1 MYDSQHPSATMT
13 YSVDQSQ
20 AQTEEQYIPTF
31 FCRALYDYQTND
43 SSSLSFRRGDI
54 IEVLTRLESGW
65 WDGLLN
71 DERGWFP
78 SNYVTVISEQ
88 EADAALNGIE
98 YPQSQTSLP
107 DDSVV
112 DMAQTM
118 SQALSQSDADGD
130 WLNGNGD
137 YSHQTQR
144 AETYVNGTAA
154 RSSGTKP
161 SDFWVPRV
169 TPDGRVRDTSPHFPA
184 PLLTATSQ
192 IFYVNTQTGQQSSD
206 LPQEVDE
213 DAEPEVVALS
223 PHASSRAAPTA
234 PFGAAAVNGS
244 GLDGAGFGIP
254 KRTRTPEPWAKRL
267 ADDGMSYYYVNKLNG
282 QVSWT
287 LPDSGASQP
296 YTEEVPTRAP
306 VARDSPAVSTS
317 SIPHTNGANRRD
329 LSNGVGRLRSGSS
342 VSRTRERS
350 DSTADRLSIYSDDSE
365 VYPSGRDRSESS
377 ASTKKANG
385 NGVARVETAPSV
397 SSSRSQ
403 PQASASFELTAAE
416 ESAKALQETLSP
428 RAPESAAELSSQ
440 VGEAITALLR
450 YLKTSAGP
458 RRAEQFREVDQFVLK
473 VVAAVRNLLYV
484 TATPSGHVASHLYPR
499 DPRDPRLATSG
510 QTLQAHLK
518 AAHRKVA
525 GTLSKLVLSALAMQ
539 YDPSL
544 SISDKPNR
552 MEADVAEL
560 ERAVV
565 AFVQEVQFF
574 QEQHNLSNSLSS
586 SGTKR
591 LHGVFST
598 ANVGLGLPGAGV
610 GGDWRGF
617 GYVAAEDGAD
627 VPQWVLSDDSVIEFK
642 GGLKALEA
650 RLGALV
656 ISLKYLDSHPDRVSA
671 EGQGA
676 AAYLSYLLRL
686 LGEINVMQHVDIDGI
701 RPESGLPSTSPQY
714 MQTVEKARVL
724 VRTLEAAAQA
734 LYDDG
739 MGIFMAVQS
748 LARPELLSAKE
759 QNHNLTLIES
769 TAPVTLEQLLATGH
783 DQASISQGDYRN
795 SIEWRSSRIN
805 MADASIAALTS
816 RLADLPNGEGDDEFV
831 DMALA
836 FSRPGMRTLTSTAET
851 LGTSSSS
858 TLYNNASQPSQSSL
872 DMSDRSRSDSLSE
885 PETPT
890 WSNNDSTVDGTF
902 VNSSSLDMGPDEPL
916 DDDVAPYV
924 DEEDPAIMSKS
935 PPRGGAGNKLMK
947 ILGPETPRD
956 YIDRLNADQKPWY
969 LRSTYDQSEILIDP
983 DGSVR
988 AGTASALV
996 ERLTAHEVAHT
1007 AFNKNFLMTFK
1018 SFMTVD
1024 ELFELLTKRFWIQP
1038 PSGLKPHELE
1048 EWTRLKQQVIRMR
1061 VLNTF
1066 RTMVT
1071 DDDILEKEDMYILG
1085 RMKEF
1090 ASNEEVVTFAAAK
1103 QLLILIER
1111 AALPQQR
1118 GGDMPIKTTNT
1129 VPITPPAPILPKN
1142 SKKVK
1147 LLDIDPLELARQLTL
1162 MEAALYKK
1170 IRPMECLQRSRE
1182 AKPGKTADNI
1192 TTIIQLSNRIA
1203 NWVAES
1209 VLSKEDSQ
1217 KRARVVKHFI
1227 NLADRCRGMQN
1238 YSTMTAVISGLNTP
1252 PIRRLKRTWEQVNAK
1267 IMSQLKVCESTID
1280 TNKNF
1285 NNYRSLLATIQP
1297 PCVPFIGVYLTTL
1310 TFINDGAEDKLSGN
1324 MINFRKRQKAA
1335 EVIQDIKRWQAKP
1348 YNFQTVAPVLAYLEE
1363 SFQQYTDGVD
1373 YGDQFWHLSLEREP
1387 REREDEKMARLLQ
1400 ESGFL

>member
-1 MYDSQHPSATMT
+1 MYDPNAPMT
-13 YSVDQSQ
+13 YAGDQ
-20 AQTEEQYIPTF
+20 AAGEEQFISTF
-31 FCRALYDYQTND
+31 FCRALYDYQTHD
-43 SSSLSFRRGDI
+43 SSSLSFHRGDI

-78 SNYVTVISEQ
+78 SNYVNIISDQ
-88 EADAALNGIE
+88 EAEAALNSGD
-98 YPQSQTSLP
+98 YTPSQASLP
-107 DDSVV
+107 DDSMV

-118 SQALSQSDADGD
+118 SQALSQSDSDGD
-130 WLNGNGD
+130 WLNGSGD
-137 YSHQTQR
+137 YSQQPQHT
-144 AETYVNGTAA
+144 NGTATRA
-154 RSSGTKP
+154 PGTKQ
-161 SDFWVPRV
+161 SDFWVPQV
-169 TPDGRVRDTSPHFPA
+169 SQDGR
-184 PLLTATSQ
+184 
-192 IFYVNTQTGQQSSD
+192 IFYVNTQTGQQSRD
-206 LPQEVDE
+206 LPQELDE
-213 DAEPEVVALS
+213 EADPEVAALS
-223 PHASSRAAPTA
+223 PHATSRAVPTA
-234 PFGAAAVNGS
+234 AFGAAAVNGS
-244 GLDGAGFGIP
+244 SRDGGAGFGIP
-254 KRTRTPEPWAKRL
+254 KRTRTPEPWARRL
-267 ADDGMSYYYVNKLNG
+267 ADDGMSYYYVNKIDG

-287 LPDSGASQP
+287 VPEAGAPLGYVDETPSRE
-296 YTEEVPTRAP
+296 T
-306 VARDSPAVSTS
+306 VARSSPAASAS
-317 SIPHTNGANRRD
+317 SIPHVNG
-329 LSNGVGRLRSGSS
+329 SNGRLRSDSTA
-342 VSRTRERS
+342 SR
-350 DSTADRLSIYSDDSE
+350 TADRLSIHSDDSE
-365 VYPSGRDRSESS
+365 VYPARRDRSESS
-377 ASTKKANG
+377 SSVQKVNG
-385 NGVARVETAPSV
+385 NGVSRLESAPSA

-403 PQASASFELTAAE
+403 PQVNPGLELTAAE
-416 ESAKALQETLSP
+416 ESAKALQDSLAP
-428 RAPESAAELSSQ
+428 PPPESAAELANH
-440 VGEAITALLR
+440 VGEAITSLVRFLR
-450 YLKTSAGP
+450 NAAGP
-458 RRAEQFREVDQFVLK
+458 RRSDQFREVDQLVLK

-499 DPRDPRLATSG
+499 DPRDPRIAASG

-544 SISDKPNR
+544 SNSDKPNR

-565 AFVQEVQFF
+565 AFVGEVQFF

-598 ANVGLGLPGAGV
+598 ANIGLGLPGAGV
-610 GGDWRGF
+610 AADWRGL

-627 VPQWVLSDDSVIEFK
+627 VPGRVLNDDVVIEYK
-642 GGLKALEA
+642 GSLKALEA
-650 RLGALV
+650 KLGALV
-656 ISLKYLDSHPDRVSA
+656 ISLKYLDSHPDRVSQ
-671 EGQGA
+671 EGQNA
-676 AAYLSYLLRL
+676 SAYLSYLLSY
-686 LGEINVMQHVDIDGI
+686 LGGINVAQHVDVDGI
-701 RPESGLPSTSPQY
+701 RSESGMSSASAQY
-714 MQTVEKARVL
+714 MQTVDKARSL
-724 VRTLEAAAQA
+724 VRTMEAATQA

-739 MGIFMAVQS
+739 MVLFMTVQS
-748 LARPELLSAKE
+748 LSRPELLSDKE
-759 QNHNLTLIES
+759 FNSLVGVVET
-769 TAPVTLEQLLATGH
+769 TAPTVRSNCVLVAQTLESLLATGH
-783 DQASISQGDYRN
+783 DQAAIGQGDYRN
-795 SIEWRSSRIN
+795 SIEWRTSRIN
-805 MADASIAALTS
+805 MTDASIAALTS
-816 RLADLPNGEGDDEFV
+816 RLADVPSGDDEFV
-831 DMALA
+831 DMELA
-836 FSRPGMRTLTSTAET
+836 FSRPGMRTLPSSADTVGAAS
-851 LGTSSSS
+851 TSS
-858 TLYNNASQPSQSSL
+858 TIYNNAGQPSSQSSL
-872 DMSDRSRSDSLSE
+872 EMSDRSRSDSLSE
-885 PETPT
+885 PQTPT
-890 WSNNDSTVDGTF
+890 WSQTETTVDGAF
-902 VNSSSLDMGPDEPL
+902 VGGGSGIDMGPDEPL

-924 DEEDPAIMSKS
+924 DEEEPAILGKS

-947 ILGPETPRD
+947 LLGPETPQD
-956 YIDRLNADQKPWY
+956 YINRMNADQKPWY
-969 LRSTYDQSEILIDP
+969 LRSNYDQAEILIDP

-988 AGTASALV
+988 AGTGSALV
-996 ERLTAHEVAHT
+996 ERLTAHELGHT

-1024 ELFELLTKRFWIQP
+1024 ELFDHLAKRFWIQP
-1038 PSGLKPHELE
+1038 PPGLKPQELE
-1048 EWTRLKQQVIRMR
+1048 EWTRLKQQIVRVR

-1111 AALPQQR
+1111 AQR
-1118 GGDMPIKTTNT
+1118 GGDTAIKTTNT
-1129 VPITPPAPILPKN
+1129 VPITPPAPIVPK

-1147 LLDIDPLELARQLTL
+1147 LMEIDPLELARQLTL

-1182 AKPGKTADNI
+1182 AKPGKTPDNI

-1209 VLSKEDSQ
+1209 VLAKEDSQ

-1227 NLADRCRGMQN
+1227 LLADRCRGMQN

-1310 TFINDGAEDKLSGN
+1310 TFINDGAEDKLAGN

-1363 SFQQYTDGVD
+1363 SFQAYQDAQD
-1373 YGDQFWHLSLEREP
+1373 YGDQFWNLSLEREP

>member
-1 MYDSQHPSATMT
+1 MYDPQHENPNLAFAD
-13 YSVDQSQ
+13 DQTQ
-20 AQTEEQYIPTF
+20 PAGEEQYIPTF

-43 SSSLSFRRGDI
+43 ASSLSFHRGDI
-54 IEVLTRLESGW
+54 IEVLTRLQSGW

-78 SNYVTVISEQ
+78 SNYVTVISDQ
-88 EADAALNGIE
+88 EAEAILNTGDDGE
-98 YPQSQTSLP
+98 FTPNQAETALP
-107 DDSVV
+107 DVSMV

-118 SQALSQSDADGD
+118 SQALSQSDTDGD
-130 WLNGNGD
+130 WLNGGGD
-137 YSHQTQR
+137 YSHQSQPADSYT
-144 AETYVNGTAA
+144 NGST
-154 RSSGTKP
+154 RGSGTKQ

-169 TPDGRVRDTSPHFPA
+169 SQDGR
-184 PLLTATSQ
+184 
-192 IFYVNTQTGQQSSD
+192 IFYVNTQTGQQSTD
-206 LPQEVDE
+206 LPQEADE
-213 DAEPEVVALS
+213 EADPAVAALS
-223 PHASSRAAPTA
+223 PHATSRSGSTAA
-234 PFGAAAVNGS
+234 FGPAAANGS
-244 GLDGAGFGIP
+244 SHDGAGFGIP
-254 KRTRTPEPWAKRL
+254 KRTRTPEPWARRL

-287 LPDSGASQP
+287 LPDSGTSYQSGGPSQETIARSSSGVSSSSAQYANGTNGRDPSSSIDRLPSGSTASR
-296 YTEEVPTRAP
+296 TRDRSGSTTDRLSIHSDDSDVYP
-306 VARDSPAVSTS
+306 VRREPSESSAVSKKV
-317 SIPHTNGANRRD
+317 NG
-329 LSNGVGRLRSGSS
+329 NGVGRLESAPSS
-342 VSRTRERS
+342 
-350 DSTADRLSIYSDDSE
+350 
-365 VYPSGRDRSESS
+365 SS
-377 ASTKKANG
+377 A
-385 NGVARVETAPSV
+385 
-397 SSSRSQ
+397 RSQ
-403 PQASASFELTAAE
+403 PQATSGLELTAAE
-416 ESAKALQETLSP
+416 ESAKALQDSLTP
-428 RAPESAAELSSQ
+428 PPPESAAELSNH
-440 VGEAITALLR
+440 VGDTITTLLR
-450 YLKTSAGP
+450 FLKASAGP
-458 RRAEQFREVDQFVLK
+458 RRPDQFREVDQLVLK

-544 SISDKPNR
+544 SVSDKPNR

-560 ERAVV
+560 ERAVI
-565 AFVQEVQFF
+565 AFVVEVQFF

-586 SGTKR
+586 SSTKR

-598 ANVGLGLPGAGV
+598 ANIGIGLPGAGV
-610 GGDWRGF
+610 AAAWRGL

-627 VPQWVLSDDSVIEFK
+627 VPERVLSDDIVIEFK
-642 GGLKALEA
+642 GGLKALET

-656 ISLKYLDSHPDRVSA
+656 ISLKYLDSHPDRVSS
-671 EGQGA
+671 EGQSA
-676 AAYLSYLLRL
+676 SAYLSYLLAS
-686 LGEINVMQHVDIDGI
+686 LGGINIAQHVDVDGI
-701 RPESGLPSTSPQY
+701 HSDSGAPSTSPQY
-714 MQTVEKARVL
+714 LQTVDKARSL
-724 VRTLEAAAQA
+724 VRLLEAATQA

-739 MGIFMAVQS
+739 MVVFMAVQS
-748 LARPELLSAKE
+748 LARLELLTLKE
-759 QNHNLTLIES
+759 QDGLITTIEI
-769 TAPVTLEQLLATGH
+769 TASAIRSNCVLVAQTLEALLATGH
-783 DQASISQGDYRN
+783 DQASIGQGDYRN
-795 SIEWRSSRIN
+795 SIEWRTSRIN
-805 MADASIAALTS
+805 MTDASIAALTS
-816 RLADLPNGEGDDEFV
+816 RLADVPTGDDEFV
-831 DMALA
+831 SMELA
-836 FSRPGMRTLTSTAET
+836 FSRPGMRTLPSGVDAASAA
-851 LGTSSSS
+851 LSSSS
-858 TLYNNASQPSQSSL
+858 VVYSSSSQQSQSSL

-890 WSNNDSTVDGTF
+890 WSQNESTVDG
-902 VNSSSLDMGPDEPL
+902 VSVSNASSISVVPEEPL

-924 DEEDPAIMSKS
+924 DEEEPAIISKS
-935 PPRGGAGNKLMK
+935 PPRAGAGNKLMK
-947 ILGPETPRD
+947 LLGPETPQD
-956 YIDRLNADQKPWY
+956 YINRLNADQKPWY
-969 LRSTYDQSEILIDP
+969 LRSNYDQSEILIDP

-988 AGTASALV
+988 AGTPSSLV
-996 ERLTAHEVAHT
+996 ERLTAHELGHT

-1024 ELFELLTKRFWIQP
+1024 DLFELLTKRFWIQP
-1038 PSGLKPHELE
+1038 PPGLKQQELE
-1048 EWTRLKQQVIRMR
+1048 EWTRLKQQIVRVR

-1090 ASNEEVVTFAAAK
+1090 ASDEEVITFAAAK

-1111 AALPQQR
+1111 AQR
-1118 GGDMPIKTTNT
+1118 GGDASIKTNT
-1129 VPITPPAPILPKN
+1129 VPITPPAPLFPKS
-1142 SKKVK
+1142 SKKPK
-1147 LLDIDPLELARQLTL
+1147 LIDIDPLELARQLTL

-1209 VLSKEDSQ
+1209 VLAREDSQ

-1310 TFINDGAEDKLSGN
+1310 TFINDGAEDKLAGD

-1348 YNFQTVAPVLAYLEE
+1348 YNYQTVTPVLAYLEE
-1363 SFQQYTDGVD
+1363 SFNQYVDGVD
-1373 YGDQFWHLSLEREP
+1373 YGDQFWNLSLEREP

>member
-1 MYDSQHPSATMT
+1 MYEPQHENLNMT
-13 YSVDQSQ
+13 FDDEQDQS
-20 AQTEEQYIPTF
+20 EEPFIPSF

-43 SSSLSFRRGDI
+43 ASSLSFHRGDI
-54 IEVLTRLESGW
+54 IEVLTRLPSGW

-78 SNYVTVISEQ
+78 SNYVTVITDQ
-88 EADAALNGIE
+88 EAEAILNAGDAGEFTPNQAE
-98 YPQSQTSLP
+98 TALP
-107 DDSVV
+107 DVSMV

-118 SQALSQSDADGD
+118 SQALSQSDSDGD
-130 WLNGNGD
+130 WLNGGGD
-137 YSHQTQR
+137 YASQPQATNANTSGPTRAAGTTQ
-144 AETYVNGTAA
+144 
-154 RSSGTKP
+154 

-169 TPDGRVRDTSPHFPA
+169 SQDGR
-184 PLLTATSQ
+184 
-192 IFYVNTQTGQQSSD
+192 IFYVNTQTGQQSTD
-206 LPQEVDE
+206 LPQEADE
-213 DAEPEVVALS
+213 EADPAVAALS
-223 PHASSRAAPTA
+223 PHATSRSGSTAAFGSAASGSSQ
-234 PFGAAAVNGS
+234 
-244 GLDGAGFGIP
+244 DGAGFGIP
-254 KRTRTPEPWAKRL
+254 KRTRTPEPWARRL

-287 LPDSGASQP
+287 LPDSGASYQGGALSQETIGRSSSGASSSSTS
-296 YTEEVPTRAP
+296 YANGTSG
-306 VARDSPAVSTS
+306 RDSS
-317 SIPHTNGANRRD
+317 SAA
-329 LSNGVGRLRSGSS
+329 GRPRSGSTA
-342 VSRTRERS
+342 SRTRDRS
-350 DSTADRLSIYSDDSE
+350 DTAVDRLSIHSDDSD
-365 VYPSGRDRSESS
+365 VYPVRRNPSESS
-377 ASTKKANG
+377 VIPKKTNGSAPTAST
-385 NGVARVETAPSV
+385 SH
-397 SSSRSQ
+397 SQ
-403 PQASASFELTAAE
+403 PQGNSGLELTAAE
-416 ESAKALQETLSP
+416 ESAKALQESLAP
-428 RAPESAAELSSQ
+428 HPPESAAELSNH
-440 VGEAITALLR
+440 VGDTITALLR
-450 YLKTSAGP
+450 FLRASAGP
-458 RRAEQFREVDQFVLK
+458 RRPDQFREVDQLVLK

-565 AFVQEVQFF
+565 AFVVEVQFF

-586 SGTKR
+586 SSTKR

-598 ANVGLGLPGAGV
+598 ANIGLGLPGAGV
-610 GGDWRGF
+610 AAEWRGL

-627 VPQWVLSDDSVIEFK
+627 VPERVLSDDIVIEFK

-650 RLGALV
+650 RLGALAT
-656 ISLKYLDSHPDRVSA
+656 SLKYLDSHPDRVSS
-671 EGQGA
+671 EGQSA
-676 AAYLSYLLRL
+676 SAYLSYLLTS
-686 LGEINVMQHVDIDGI
+686 LGGINIAQHVDVDGI
-701 RPESGLPSTSPQY
+701 HSDSGPPSTASQY
-714 MQTVEKARVL
+714 LHTVDKARSL
-724 VRTLEAAAQA
+724 VRLLEAATQA

-739 MGIFMAVQS
+739 MVVFMAVQS
-748 LARPELLSAKE
+748 LARLELLTYRE
-759 QNHNLTLIES
+759 RNGLITTIETTTPAIRS
-769 TAPVTLEQLLATGH
+769 NCMLVAQTLESLLATGH
-783 DQASISQGDYRN
+783 DQAAIGQGEYRN
-795 SIEWRSSRIN
+795 SIEWRTSRIN
-805 MADASIAALTS
+805 MTDASIAALTS
-816 RLADLPNGEGDDEFV
+816 RLAEVPTGDDEFV
-831 DMALA
+831 SMELA
-836 FSRPGMRTLTSTAET
+836 FSRPGMRTLPSGVDAASAA
-851 LGTSSSS
+851 LSSSMGVYS
-858 TLYNNASQPSQSSL
+858 GSGQQSQSSL
-872 DMSDRSRSDSLSE
+872 DMSDRSRSDSVSE

-890 WSNNDSTVDGTF
+890 SSQNDSNADTISLS
-902 VNSSSLDMGPDEPL
+902 NASSISVVPVEPL
-916 DDDVAPYV
+916 DDDATPYI
-924 DEEDPAIMSKS
+924 DEEEPAIISKS
-935 PPRGGAGNKLMK
+935 PPRAGAGNKLMK
-947 ILGPETPRD
+947 LLGPETPQD
-956 YIDRLNADQKPWY
+956 YLNRLNADQKPWY
-969 LRSTYDQSEILIDP
+969 LRSNYDQAEILIDP

-996 ERLTAHEVAHT
+996 ERLTAHELGHT

-1024 ELFELLTKRFWIQP
+1024 ELFELLSKRFWIQP
-1038 PSGLKPHELE
+1038 PPGLKPQELE
-1048 EWTRLKQQVIRMR
+1048 EWTRLKQQIVRVR

-1090 ASNEEVVTFAAAK
+1090 ASDEEVITFAAAK

-1111 AALPQQR
+1111 AQR
-1118 GGDMPIKTTNT
+1118 GGDASIKTNT
-1129 VPITPPAPILPKN
+1129 VPITPPAPLLPKS
-1142 SKKVK
+1142 SKKPK
-1147 LLDIDPLELARQLTL
+1147 LSDIDPLELARQLTL

-1182 AKPGKTADNI
+1182 AKPGKTPDNI

-1209 VLSKEDSQ
+1209 VLAREDSQ
-1217 KRARVVKHFI
+1217 KRARIVKIFI

-1310 TFINDGAEDKLSGN
+1310 TFINDGAEDKLAGN

-1348 YNFQTVAPVLAYLEE
+1348 YNYQTVTPVLAYLEE
-1363 SFQQYTDGVD
+1363 SFNQYVDGVD
-1373 YGDQFWHLSLEREP
+1373 YGDQFWNLSLEREP

>member
-1 MYDSQHPSATMT
+1 MYDSHHPNASMT
-13 YSVDQSQ
+13 YSSSVDQSQ
-20 AQTEEQYIPTF
+20 IANEEQYISTF

-43 SSSLSFRRGDI
+43 ASSLSFRRGDI

-78 SNYVTVISEQ
+78 SNYVTVISDQ
-88 EADAALNGIE
+88 EAEAVLNGGD
-98 YPQSQTSLP
+98 YPPSQTSLP
-107 DDSVV
+107 DDSMV

-118 SQALSQSDADGD
+118 SQALSQSDTDGD
-130 WLNGNGD
+130 WLNGHND
-137 YSHQTQR
+137 FPQQSTR
-144 AETYVNGTAA
+144 AETYLDGAA
-154 RSSGTKP
+154 PRASGTKP
-161 SDFWVPRV
+161 SDFWVPQV
-169 TPDGRVRDTSPHFPA
+169 AQDGRDPK
-184 PLLTATSQ
+184 
-192 IFYVNTQTGQQSSD
+192 IFYVNTQTGQQSRD

-213 DAEPEVVALS
+213 EADPEVAALS
-223 PHASSRAAPTA
+223 PHGPPRADPSAA
-234 PFGAAAVNGS
+234 FGLAAVNGN
-244 GLDGAGFGIP
+244 GRDPGFGLP
-254 KRTRTPEPWAKRL
+254 KRTRTPEPWMKRL
-267 ADDGMSYYYVNKLNG
+267 ADDGLSYYYVNKLDG

-287 LPDSGASQP
+287 IPES
-296 YTEEVPTRAP
+296 RAP
-306 VARDSPAVSTS
+306 PLYEDEVLTRDAAARGLAPSAPSV
-317 SIPHTNGANRRD
+317 PHTNGANGRD
-329 LSNGVGRLRSGSS
+329 VSTPLGRLRSGSN
-342 VSRTRERS
+342 VSRTRDRS
-350 DSTADRLSIYSDDSE
+350 DSTADHFSVHSDDSD
-365 VYPSGRDRSESS
+365 VFPVSRDRSESS
-377 ASTKKANG
+377 ATASTQVG
-385 NGVARVETAPSV
+385 SGRPDVASSA
-397 SSSRSQ
+397 SSSRSKQ
-403 PQASASFELTAAE
+403 QASLGFELTAAE
-416 ESAKALQETLSP
+416 ESAKALQDTLAPHS
-428 RAPESAAELSSQ
+428 PESAAELSNQ
-440 VGEAITALLR
+440 VGDAILSLLR

-458 RRAEQFREVDQFVLK
+458 RRPEQFREVDQLVLK

-499 DPRDPRLATSG
+499 DPRDPRLASTG

-544 SISDKPNR
+544 SVSDKPNR
-552 MEADVAEL
+552 MEADVSEL

-565 AFVQEVQFF
+565 TFVAEVQFF
-574 QEQHNLSNSLSS
+574 QEQHKLSNSLSS

-591 LHGVFST
+591 LYGVFST
-598 ANVGLGLPGAGV
+598 SNIGAGLPGAGV

-627 VPQWVLSDDSVIEFK
+627 VPQRVLSDDIVIEYK

-656 ISLKYLDSHPDRVSA
+656 ISLKYLDSNPDRLSA
-671 EGQGA
+671 EGQSA
-676 AAYLSYLLRL
+676 TAYLSWLLHS
-686 LGEINVMQHVDIDGI
+686 LGGVNIAQHVDVDGI
-701 RPESGLPSTSPQY
+701 HPESGLPSTSPQY
-714 MQTVEKARVL
+714 MQTVERARSL
-724 VRTLEAAAQA
+724 MRSLEAGAQA

-739 MGIFMAVQS
+739 MSIFMAVQS
-748 LARPELLSAKE
+748 LARPELL
-759 QNHNLTLIES
+759 T
-769 TAPVTLEQLLATGH
+769 PVDLNGLVTSVETVAQAVRSNCVLVAQTLEALLAIGH

-795 SIEWRSSRIN
+795 SIDWRTSRIN
-805 MADASIAALTS
+805 MNDASISALTS
-816 RLADLPNGEGDDEFV
+816 RLADIPGGDGEFV
-831 DMALA
+831 DMELA
-836 FSRPGMRTLTSTAET
+836 FRPPEMRTHSSTDT
-851 LGTSSSS
+851 VGGSSSSS
-858 TLYNNASQPSQSSL
+858 TMYHNAGQPSQSSL

-890 WSNNDSTVDGTF
+890 WSQNGSGVDGTLIG
-902 VNSSSLDMGPDEPL
+902 SSSLDMGPDDPL
-916 DDDVAPYV
+916 DDDVASFV
-924 DEEDPAIMSKS
+924 EDEDPAIIGKS
-935 PPRGGAGNKLMK
+935 PPRGGGKGNKLMK
-947 ILGPETPRD
+947 LLGPETPRH
-956 YIDRLNADQKPWY
+956 IINKLNADQKPWY
-969 LRSTYDQSEILIDP
+969 LRPNYDQSEILIDP

-988 AGTASALV
+988 AGTPSALV
-996 ERLTAHEVAHT
+996 ERLTAHELGDT
-1007 AFNKNFLMTFK
+1007 TFIKNFLMTFK

-1024 ELFELLTKRFWIQP
+1024 ELFELLTKRFWVREP
-1038 PSGLKPHELE
+1038 PGLKPNELE

-1085 RMKEF
+1085 RIKEF
-1090 ASNEEVVTFAAAK
+1090 VSNEEVVTFAAAK

-1111 AALPQQR
+1111 AQR
-1118 GGDMPIKTTNT
+1118 GGDAAIKTTNT
-1129 VPITPPAPILPKN
+1129 VPITPPTPIVPKN
-1142 SKKVK
+1142 RKVK
-1147 LLDIDPLELARQLTL
+1147 LLDIDPLELARQLTI

-1209 VLSKEDSQ
+1209 VLAREDSQ

-1227 NLADRCRGMQN
+1227 NLADRCRGLQN

-1267 IMSQLKVCESTID
+1267 IMAQLKICESTID

-1285 NNYRSLLATIQP
+1285 NNYRSLLARIQP

-1310 TFINDGAEDKLSGN
+1310 TFINDGAEDKLAGN

-1348 YNFQTVAPVLAYLEE
+1348 YSFQTVTSVLQYLEE

>member
-1 MYDSQHPSATMT
+1 MRLPAN
-13 YSVDQSQ
+13 
-20 AQTEEQYIPTF
+20 EEQYISTF

-65 WDGLLN
+65 WDGLLS

-78 SNYVTVISEQ
+78 SNYVTVISDQ
-88 EADAALNGIE
+88 EAEAALNGGE
-98 YPQSQTSLP
+98 YPPTQASLP
-107 DDSVV
+107 DDSMV

-118 SQALSQSDADGD
+118 SQALSQSDSDGD

-137 YSHQTQR
+137 YSLNGSRDYPQQVQR
-144 AETYVNGTAA
+144 TDTYVNG
-154 RSSGTKP
+154 SGGQTSATKQ

-169 TPDGRVRDTSPHFPA
+169 SQDGR
-184 PLLTATSQ
+184 
-192 IFYVNTQTGQQSSD
+192 IFYVNTQTGQQSRD

-213 DAEPEVVALS
+213 DADPEVAALS
-223 PHASSRAAPTA
+223 PHGAPRTDPGAA
-234 PFGAAAVNGS
+234 FGLAAVNGAS
-244 GLDGAGFGIP
+244 HDGAGFGIP
-254 KRTRTPEPWAKRL
+254 KRTRTPEPWMKRL
-267 ADDGMSYYYVNKLNG
+267 ADDGMSYYYVNKLDG

-287 LPDSGASQP
+287 LPESSASGSYEDSLSR
-296 YTEEVPTRAP
+296 ES
-306 VARDSPAVSTS
+306 VARSTPAAATP
-317 SIPHTNGANRRD
+317 SIPRTNGANGRD
-329 LSNGVGRLRSGSS
+329 ISTPVGRLRSGST
-342 VSRTRERS
+342 VSRTRDRS
-350 DSTADRLSIYSDDSE
+350 DSAADRLSIHSDDSE
-365 VYPSGRDRSESS
+365 VFPVGRNRSESS
-377 ASTKKANG
+377 ASAKQV
-385 NGVARVETAPSV
+385 NGVSRPNATSGT
-397 SSSRSQ
+397 SSSRPQ
-403 PQASASFELTAAE
+403 PQAAAGFELTAAE
-416 ESAKALQETLSP
+416 ESAKSLQESLSP
-428 RAPESAAELSSQ
+428 NAPESAAELSNQ
-440 VGEAITALLR
+440 VGEAITTLLR
-450 YLKTSAGP
+450 YLKSSSGP
-458 RRAEQFREVDQFVLK
+458 RRPEQFREVDQLVLK
-473 VVAAVRNLLYV
+473 AVAAVRNLLYV
-484 TATPSGHVASHLYPR
+484 TATPSGHVPSHLYPR

-544 SISDKPNR
+544 SVSDKPNR

-565 AFVQEVQFF
+565 AFVGEVQFF

-591 LHGVFST
+591 LRGVFSIS
-598 ANVGLGLPGAGV
+598 NVGLGLPGAGV
-610 GGDWRGF
+610 AADWRGF

-627 VPQWVLSDDSVIEFK
+627 VPQQVLNDDVVIEFK

-656 ISLKYLDSHPDRVSA
+656 IALKYLDSQSERLA
-671 EGQGA
+671 TEGQSA
-676 AAYLSYLLRL
+676 SAYLSWLLHS
-686 LGEINVMQHVDIDGI
+686 LGGINVAQHVDVDGI
-701 RPESGLPSTSPQY
+701 RSETSSQY
-714 MQTVEKARVL
+714 MQTVERARTL

-739 MGIFMAVQS
+739 MSIFMAFQA
-748 LARPELLSAKE
+748 LARTELVGVKDR
-759 QNHNLTLIES
+759 NHLVMSIE
-769 TAPVTLEQLLATGH
+769 TVAPTVRSNCVLVAQTLEALLAIGH
-783 DQASISQGDYRN
+783 DQASISQGEYRN

-816 RLADLPNGEGDDEFV
+816 RLGDIPSGDDEFV
-831 DMALA
+831 DMELA
-836 FSRPGMRTLTSTAET
+836 FSRPGMRTLPSADALGPSTS
-851 LGTSSSS
+851 GS
-858 TLYNNASQPSQSSL
+858 TLYKNAGQQPSQSSL
-872 DMSDRSRSDSLSE
+872 DMSDRSRSDSMSE

-890 WSNNDSTVDGTF
+890 WSQQDSTVDGTL
-902 VNSSSLDMGPDEPL
+902 VGSSSIDMGPEEPI
-916 DDDVAPYV
+916 DDDAASQFV
-924 DEEDPAIMSKS
+924 DEEEPGIISKS

-947 ILGPETPRD
+947 ILGPETPQH
-956 YIDRLNADQKPWY
+956 YISKLNADQKPWY
-969 LRSTYDQSEILIDP
+969 LRPNYDQSEILIDP

-988 AGTASALV
+988 AGTPSALV
-996 ERLTAHEVAHT
+996 ERLTAHELAHT

-1024 ELFELLTKRFWIQP
+1024 ELFDLLAKRFWVQP
-1038 PSGLKPHELE
+1038 PPGLKPQELE
-1048 EWTRLKQQVIRMR
+1048 EWTRMKQQVIRMR

-1090 ASNEEVVTFAAAK
+1090 ASDEEVVTFAAAK

-1111 AALPQQR
+1111 AQR
-1118 GGDMPIKTTNT
+1118 GGDAPIKTTNT

-1147 LLDIDPLELARQLTL
+1147 LLEIDPLELARQLTL

-1192 TTIIQLSNRIA
+1192 STIIQLSNRIA

-1209 VLSKEDSQ
+1209 VLAREDSQ

-1238 YSTMTAVISGLNTP
+1238 YSTMTAIISGLNTP

-1310 TFINDGAEDKLSGN
+1310 TFINDGAEDKLAGN

-1348 YNFQTVAPVLAYLEE
+1348 YNFQTVAPVLGYLEE
-1363 SFQQYTDGVD
+1363 SFQQYSDGAD
-1373 YGDQFWHLSLEREP
+1373 YGDQFWNLSLEREP

>member
-1 MYDSQHPSATMT
+1 MYEPQQPNAGVIYTAE
-13 YSVDQSQ
+13 QNQ
-20 AQTEEQYIPTF
+20 ANVEEQFIQTF

-43 SSSLSFRRGDI
+43 TSSLSFRRGDI

-78 SNYVTVISEQ
+78 SNYVTMISDQ
-88 EADAALNGIE
+88 EAEAALNVVE
-98 YPQSQTSLP
+98 YPTSQASLP

-118 SQALSQSDADGD
+118 SQALSQSDSDGD
-130 WLNGNGD
+130 WLNGGGD
-137 YSHQTQR
+137 YSHPATR
-144 AETYVNGTAA
+144 TETYTNGSVRAP
-154 RSSGTKP
+154 GTKQ
-161 SDFWVPRV
+161 SDFWVPQV
-169 TPDGRVRDTSPHFPA
+169 SQDGR
-184 PLLTATSQ
+184 
-192 IFYVNTQTGQQSSD
+192 IFYVNTQTGQQSRD

-213 DAEPEVVALS
+213 EADPEVAALS
-223 PHASSRAAPTA
+223 PHATSRAGSTA
-234 PFGAAAVNGS
+234 AFGVAAVNGS
-244 GLDGAGFGIP
+244 SRDGAGFGIP

-287 LPDSGASQP
+287 VPEASAALAYHDEVQLPE
-296 YTEEVPTRAP
+296 T
-306 VARDSPAVSTS
+306 VARS
-317 SIPHTNGANRRD
+317 SAMASASSMPYVNGANGHGSSD
-329 LSNGVGRLRSGSS
+329 SVGRLRSGSA
-342 VSRTRERS
+342 VSRTRDRS
-350 DSTADRLSIYSDDSE
+350 DSTADHLSIHSDDSD
-365 VYPSGRDRSESS
+365 VYPVRRDRSESS
-377 ASTKKANG
+377 ASVRKANG
-385 NGVARVETAPSV
+385 NGLNRLEATSS

-403 PQASASFELTAAE
+403 PHFNPGLELTAAE
-416 ESAKALQETLSP
+416 ESAKALQETL
-428 RAPESAAELSSQ
+428 APHPPNPPPNCQ
-440 VGEAITALLR
+440 TIT
-450 YLKTSAGP
+450 AGP
-458 RRAEQFREVDQFVLK
+458 RRPDQYREVDQLVLK

-484 TATPSGHVASHLYPR
+484 TATPSGHVPSHLYPR
-499 DPRDPRLATSG
+499 DPRDPRIATSG

-565 AFVQEVQFF
+565 AFVGEVQFF

-598 ANVGLGLPGAGV
+598 ANIGLGLPGAGV
-610 GGDWRGF
+610 AADWRGL
-617 GYVAAEDGAD
+617 GYLAAEDGAD
-627 VPQWVLSDDSVIEFK
+627 VPERVLNDDVVIEYK
-642 GGLKALEA
+642 GSLKALEA

-656 ISLKYLDSHPDRVSA
+656 ISLKYLDSHPDRISA
-671 EGQGA
+671 EGQSA
-676 AAYLSYLLRL
+676 SAYLSYLLTT
-686 LGEINVMQHVDIDGI
+686 LGSINVAQHVDVDGI
-701 RPESGLPSTSPQY
+701 RSESGTPSTSTQY
-714 MQTVEKARVL
+714 MQTVEKARSL
-724 VRTLEAAAQA
+724 VRTLEAATQA

-739 MGIFMAVQS
+739 MVIFMAVQS
-748 LARPELLSAKE
+748 LARPELLTMKE
-759 QNHNLTLIES
+759 RNGLLSTIET
-769 TAPVTLEQLLATGH
+769 TAPTVRSNCILVAQTLEALLATGH
-783 DQASISQGDYRN
+783 DQAAIGQGEYRN
-795 SIEWRSSRIN
+795 SIEWRTSRIN
-805 MADASIAALTS
+805 MTDASITALTS
-816 RLADLPNGEGDDEFV
+816 RLTEVAGGDDEFV
-831 DMALA
+831 DMELA
-836 FSRPGMRTLTSTAET
+836 FSRPGMRTLPATSET
-851 LGTSSSS
+851 SGPAASSS
-858 TLYNNASQPSQSSL
+858 TPYRNAAQPSQSSL
-872 DMSDRSRSDSLSE
+872 DMSERSRSDSLSE

-890 WSNNDSTVDGTF
+890 WSLAPESTVDGTL
-902 VNSSSLDMGPDEPL
+902 VDGRSSIDMGPD
-916 DDDVAPYV
+916 DDAAPYL
-924 DEEDPAIMSKS
+924 DEEEPAIIGKS
-935 PPRGGAGNKLMK
+935 PPRAGAGNKLMK
-947 ILGPETPRD
+947 LLGPETPQD
-956 YIDRLNADQKPWY
+956 YINRLNADQKPWY
-969 LRSTYDQSEILIDP
+969 LRSNYDQSEILIDP

-988 AGTASALV
+988 AGTAAALV
-996 ERLTAHEVAHT
+996 ERLTAHELGHT

-1038 PSGLKPHELE
+1038 PPGLKPQELE
-1048 EWTRLKQQVIRMR
+1048 EWTRLKQQIVRVR

-1071 DDDILEKEDMYILG
+1071 DDDILEKEDMYILA

-1090 ASNEEVVTFAAAK
+1090 ASNDEVVSFAAAK

-1111 AALPQQR
+1111 AQR
-1118 GGDMPIKTTNT
+1118 GGDSTIKTTNT
-1129 VPITPPAPILPKN
+1129 VPITPPAPILPK
-1142 SKKVK
+1142 SKKIK
-1147 LLDIDPLELARQLTL
+1147 LLDIEPLELARQLTL

-1192 TTIIQLSNRIA
+1192 TTIIQLSNKIA

-1209 VLSKEDSQ
+1209 VLAREDSQ

-1348 YNFQTVAPVLAYLEE
+1348 YNFQTVAPVLAFLEE
-1363 SFQQYTDGVD
+1363 SFQQYVDGQD
-1373 YGDQFWHLSLEREP
+1373 YGDQFWNLSLEREP

>member
-1 MYDSQHPSATMT
+1 MYDPQHANASMT
-13 YSVDQSQ
+13 YSLDQSQ
-20 AQTEEQYIPTF
+20 AQGEEQYIPTF

-78 SNYVTVISEQ
+78 SNYVTVLTEQ
-88 EADAALNGIE
+88 EVEAYLNGTE
-98 YPQSQTSLP
+98 YPPTNASLQ
-107 DDSVV
+107 DDSMV

-137 YSHQTQR
+137 YPHQPHPQD
-144 AETYVNGTAA
+144 AYVNGSAS
-154 RSSGTKP
+154 RVPGTKH

-169 TPDGRVRDTSPHFPA
+169 GPDGR
-184 PLLTATSQ
+184 
-192 IFYVNTQTGQQSSD
+192 IYYVNTQTGQESRD
-206 LPQEVDE
+206 LPLEVDE
-213 DAEPEVVALS
+213 DADPEVAALS
-223 PHASSRAAPTA
+223 PHGPPRPDPTA
-234 PFGAAAVNGS
+234 AFGLASVNG
-244 GLDGAGFGIP
+244 GARDGAGFGVP
-254 KRTRTPEPWAKRL
+254 KRTRTPEPWMKRL
-267 ADDGMSYYYVNKLNG
+267 ADDGMSYYYVNKLDG

-287 LPDSGASQP
+287 LPESSAPAS
-296 YTEEVPTRAP
+296 YADELVGRETLTRGL
-306 VARDSPAVSTS
+306 PATS
-317 SIPHTNGANRRD
+317 ATSIPN
-329 LSNGVGRLRSGSS
+329 SNGPAFGINGRDASNALGRLRSESS

-350 DSTADRLSIYSDDSE
+350 DSTADHLSIHSDDSE
-365 VYPSGRDRSESS
+365 VYPVKRDRSGSS
-377 ASTKKANG
+377 ASAKRING
-385 NGVARVETAPSV
+385 AARPDVAPSV
-397 SSSRSQ
+397 ASSRSQ
-403 PQASASFELTAAE
+403 HPQQSLGYELTAAE

-428 RAPESAAELSSQ
+428 RAPESAGELSNQ
-440 VGEAITALLR
+440 VGEAIIALLR
-450 YLKTSAGP
+450 YLKSSAGP
-458 RRAEQFREVDQFVLK
+458 RRPDQFQEVDQLVLK
-473 VVAAVRNLLYV
+473 TVAAVRNLLYV

-499 DPRDPRLATSG
+499 DPREPRVATTG

-552 MEADVAEL
+552 MEADVTEL
-560 ERAVV
+560 QRAVV
-565 AFVQEVQFF
+565 AFVGDVQRF
-574 QEQHNLSNSLSS
+574 QEQHNLANSP

-591 LHGVFST
+591 LHGVFSI

-627 VPQWVLSDDSVIEFK
+627 IPQRVLSDEVVIEYK
-642 GGLKALEA
+642 GALKALEA

-656 ISLKYLDSHPDRVSA
+656 ISTKYLDNQPERIA
-671 EGQGA
+671 IEGQNA
-676 AAYLSYLLRL
+676 VAYLSYLLHT
-686 LGEINVMQHVDIDGI
+686 LGGVNVAQHVDVDGI

-714 MQTVEKARVL
+714 MQTVEKARAL
-724 VRTLEAAAQA
+724 VRTLEAATQA

-739 MGIFMAVQS
+739 MSLFMTVQQ
-748 LARPELLSAKE
+748 LARTELLSAN
-759 QNHNLTLIES
+759 QRHGLTVSIEA
-769 TAPVTLEQLLATGH
+769 TAPTVRSNCVLVAQTLEALLATGH
-783 DQASISQGDYRN
+783 DQALISQGDYRN

-805 MADASIAALTS
+805 MADASITALTS
-816 RLADLPNGEGDDEFV
+816 RLADIPAGDDEYV
-831 DMALA
+831 DMELA
-836 FSRPGMRTLTSTAET
+836 FSRPGMRTVPASTEASVAA
-851 LGTSSSS
+851 SSSS
-858 TLYNNASQPSQSSL
+858 TAMYSSAGQPSQSSL
-872 DMSDRSRSDSLSE
+872 DMSDRSRSDSFSE

-890 WSNNDSTVDGTF
+890 WSQTESHAEGTL
-902 VNSSSLDMGPDEPL
+902 VNSSTSADNIPDDPI
-916 DDDVAPYV
+916 DDDSAPLL
-924 DEEDPAIMSKS
+924 DEDDPAIIGKS
-935 PPRGGAGNKLMK
+935 PPRAGAGNKLMK
-947 ILGPETPRD
+947 ILGPETPRH
-956 YIDRLNADQKPWY
+956 YISKLNADQKPWY
-969 LRSTYDQSEILIDP
+969 LRTNYDQSEILIDP

-988 AGTASALV
+988 AGTPAALV
-996 ERLTAHEVAHT
+996 EQLTAHELGDPT
-1007 AFNKNFLMTFK
+1007 FIKNFLMTFK

-1024 ELFELLTKRFWIQP
+1024 ELFELLTKRFWVTP
-1038 PSGLKPHELE
+1038 PPGLKPQELE
-1048 EWTRLKQQVIRMR
+1048 EWTRLKQQVIQLR

-1071 DDDILEKEDMYILG
+1071 DDDILEKEDMYILQ

-1090 ASNEEVVTFAAAK
+1090 ASMEEVVTFAAAK

-1111 AALPQQR
+1111 AQR
-1118 GGDMPIKTTNT
+1118 GGDAPIKTTNT

-1142 SKKVK
+1142 TKKVK
-1147 LLDIDPLELARQLTL
+1147 LLEIDPLELARQLTL

-1170 IRPMECLQRSRE
+1170 IRPLECLQRSRE
-1182 AKPGKTADNI
+1182 AKPGKTPDNI

-1209 VLSKEDSQ
+1209 VLAREDSQ

-1227 NLADRCRGMQN
+1227 NVADRCRTMQN

-1267 IMSQLKVCESTID
+1267 VMSQLKICESTID

-1285 NNYRSLLATIQP
+1285 NNYRSLLARIQP

-1310 TFINDGAEDKLSGN
+1310 TFINDGAEDKLGGN

-1363 SFQQYTDGVD
+1363 SFSQYVDGVD
-1373 YGDQFWHLSLEREP
+1373 YGDQFWGLSLEREP

>member
-1 MYDSQHPSATMT
+1 MT
-13 YSVDQSQ
+13 YALDPSQ
-20 AQTEEQYIPTF
+20 AQGEEQYISTF

-43 SSSLSFRRGDI
+43 ASSLSFRRGDI

-78 SNYVTVISEQ
+78 SNYVTVISDQ
-88 EADAALNGIE
+88 EAEAALNAGD
-98 YPQSQTSLP
+98 YPPSQVAIQ
-107 DDSVV
+107 DDSMV

-118 SQALSQSDADGD
+118 SQALSQSDSDGD
-130 WLNGNGD
+130 WLNGGGD

-144 AETYVNGTAA
+144 AETYVNGAVA
-154 RSSGTKP
+154 RTSGTKH
-161 SDFWVPRV
+161 SDFW
-169 TPDGRVRDTSPHFPA
+169 
-184 PLLTATSQ
+184 
-192 IFYVNTQTGQQSSD
+192 IFYVNTQTGQQSRD

-213 DAEPEVVALS
+213 DADPEVAALS
-223 PHASSRAAPTA
+223 PHGPPRADPSAAFGLAS
-234 PFGAAAVNGS
+234 VNG
-244 GLDGAGFGIP
+244 GNRDGAGFGLP
-254 KRTRTPEPWAKRL
+254 KRTRTPEPWVKRL
-267 ADDGMSYYYVNKLNG
+267 ADDGMSYYYVNKLDG

-287 LPDSGASQP
+287 VPESGAPGAASR
-296 YTEEVPTRAP
+296 EAAA
-306 VARDSPAVSTS
+306 ARSAAMASSSAS
-317 SIPHTNGANRRD
+317 SIPYSNGSGINGRET
-329 LSNGVGRLRSGSS
+329 SNGVGRLRSESNA
-342 VSRTRERS
+342 RTRERS
-350 DSTADRLSIYSDDSE
+350 DSTADRLSIHSDDSE
-365 VYPSGRDRSESS
+365 VYPVRRDRSESS
-377 ASTKKANG
+377 ASAKPVNG
-385 NGVARVETAPSV
+385 L
-397 SSSRSQ
+397 SR
-403 PQASASFELTAAE
+403 ADSASNASTYSQSQSQAPQPPVGFELTAAE

-428 RAPESAAELSSQ
+428 RAPESAVELSSQ
-440 VGEAITALLR
+440 VGDAISALLR
-450 YLKTSAGP
+450 YLKSSSSP
-458 RRAEQFREVDQFVLK
+458 RRPEQYREVDQLVLK

-484 TATPSGHVASHLYPR
+484 TATPSGHVPSHLYPR
-499 DPRDPRLATSG
+499 DPRDPRVASSG

-552 MEADVAEL
+552 MEADVSEL

-565 AFVQEVQFF
+565 AFVGEVQFF
-574 QEQHNLSNSLSS
+574 QEQHNLSNSLSGS
-586 SGTKR
+586 STKR

-610 GGDWRGF
+610 AADWRGF
-617 GYVAAEDGAD
+617 GYVAADDGAD
-627 VPQWVLSDDSVIEFK
+627 VPQRVLCDDAVIEYK
-642 GGLKALEA
+642 GALKALEA

-656 ISLKYLDSHPDRVSA
+656 ISLKYLDSQPERIA
-671 EGQGA
+671 IEGQNA
-676 AAYLSYLLRL
+676 AAYLSYLLRS
-686 LGEINVMQHVDIDGI
+686 LGGINVAQHVDVDGI

-714 MQTVEKARVL
+714 MQTVEKARSL
-724 VRTLEAAAQA
+724 VRSLEAATQA

-739 MGIFMAVQS
+739 MTLFMVVQQ
-748 LARPELLSAKE
+748 LARTELLGAKE
-759 QNHNLTLIES
+759 RATLIGSAES
-769 TAPVTLEQLLATGH
+769 TAPTVRSNCVLVAQTLEALLATGH
-783 DQASISQGDYRN
+783 DQASISSGDYRN

-805 MADASIAALTS
+805 MTDASISALTS
-816 RLADLPNGEGDDEFV
+816 RLADIPGGDDEYV
-831 DMALA
+831 DIELA
-836 FSRPGMRTLTSTAET
+836 FSRPGMRTVPAPSADCQVAAP
-851 LGTSSSS
+851 SSSS
-858 TLYNNASQPSQSSL
+858 GMYNGPGQPSQSSL
-872 DMSDRSRSDSLSE
+872 DMSDRSRSDSFSE

-890 WSNNDSTVDGTF
+890 WSNNESTVDGTL
-902 VNSSSLDMGPDEPL
+902 VNSAEVVPDDPL
-916 DDDVAPYV
+916 DDDVAPFV
-924 DEEDPAIMSKS
+924 DEEDSALIGKS
-935 PPRGGAGNKLMK
+935 PPRAGAGNKLMK
-947 ILGPETPRD
+947 ILGPETPRH
-956 YIDRLNADQKPWY
+956 YISKLNADQKPWY
-969 LRSTYDQSEILIDP
+969 LRPNYDQSEILIDP

-988 AGTASALV
+988 AGTPAALV
-996 ERLTAHEVAHT
+996 EQLTAHELGDPT
-1007 AFNKNFLMTFK
+1007 FIKNFLMTFK

-1024 ELFELLTKRFWIQP
+1024 ELFELLTKRFWVQP
-1038 PSGLKPHELE
+1038 PSGLKPNELE
-1048 EWTRLKQQVIRMR
+1048 EWTRLKQQVIQLR

-1111 AALPQQR
+1111 AQR
-1118 GGDMPIKTTNT
+1118 GGDAPIKTTNT
-1129 VPITPPAPILPKN
+1129 VPITPPAPIMPKN
-1142 SKKVK
+1142 TKKVK
-1147 LLDIDPLELARQLTL
+1147 LLDVDPLELARQLTL

-1182 AKPGKTADNI
+1182 AKPGKTPDNI

-1209 VLSKEDSQ
+1209 VLAKEDSQ

-1267 IMSQLKVCESTID
+1267 IMSQLKICESTID

-1285 NNYRSLLATIQP
+1285 NNYRSLLARIQP

-1310 TFINDGAEDKLSGN
+1310 TFINDGAEDKLGGN

-1348 YNFQTVAPVLAYLEE
+1348 YNFQTVAPVLQYLEE
-1363 SFQQYTDGVD
+1363 SFSQYTDGVD
-1373 YGDQFWHLSLEREP
+1373 YGNQFWELSLEREP